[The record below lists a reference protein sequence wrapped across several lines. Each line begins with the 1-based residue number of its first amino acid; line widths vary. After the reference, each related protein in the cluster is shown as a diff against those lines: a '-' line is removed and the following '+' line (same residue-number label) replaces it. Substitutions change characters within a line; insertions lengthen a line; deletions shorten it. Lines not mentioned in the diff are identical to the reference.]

1 MPTIEEVFPTAGTP
15 KYTYQSRLELEQKV
29 DRYAKHGS
37 GLLSVFGPT
46 KAGKSV
52 LVRRLMPTALYVRG
66 DVLTEA
72 ELWNIASTRLG
83 TYTGRSKGKKQSTS
97 WILGITARIS
107 AGWVALTG
115 RAETTAMTGFES
127 GQSASDDTKTVVL
140 AALAKAKQAI
150 IIDDFHFMPRAEQK
164 KVMAAVKGFIDD
176 GHRAVIITAEHRAHQ
191 VGSLI
196 GNMAGRITPAPV
208 PSWETD
214 DLEKIAVTGFKELK
228 IADPTRLASILAE
241 NSFGSPQLMQ
251 RLCQALCRA
260 NDILETQTTRTTIQP
275 PQPSWEAFYRDMLS
289 RVDPEMRWVSKLT
302 RGPLR
307 HGTQRNTYPT
317 TNYGL
322 LDGYGLVVLAIA
334 QLLPSMELK
343 RAAIQDKVAELIA
356 APRSPRN
363 TETASKLQY
372 LSDLAGEPLDEAPAI
387 EGDSTGRDKD
397 GLESDPVLEYEESGA
412 TSVLRLVDP
421 LFAFAL
427 KWGDNPLL
435 PQVPVADV

>member
-251 RLCQALCRA
+251 RLCQALCC
-260 NDILETQTTRTTIQP
+260 L
-275 PQPSWEAFYRDMLS
+275 
-289 RVDPEMRWVSKLT
+289 
-302 RGPLR
+302 
-307 HGTQRNTYPT
+307 
-317 TNYGL
+317 
-322 LDGYGLVVLAIA
+322 
-334 QLLPSMELK
+334 
-343 RAAIQDKVAELIA
+343 
-356 APRSPRN
+356 
-363 TETASKLQY
+363 
-372 LSDLAGEPLDEAPAI
+372 
-387 EGDSTGRDKD
+387 
-397 GLESDPVLEYEESGA
+397 
-412 TSVLRLVDP
+412 
-421 LFAFAL
+421 
-427 KWGDNPLL
+427 
-435 PQVPVADV
+435 